1 MKKAIIIV
9 TFILLIG
16 QLVFRMSLGNGILQ
30 GGNANCKSNFTELPS
45 NQSEMENETDG

>member
-16 QLVFRMSLGNGILQ
+16 LLVFRMSLGNWILQ
-30 GGNANCKSNFTELPS
+30 GVNANYKSNFT
-45 NQSEMENETDG
+45 